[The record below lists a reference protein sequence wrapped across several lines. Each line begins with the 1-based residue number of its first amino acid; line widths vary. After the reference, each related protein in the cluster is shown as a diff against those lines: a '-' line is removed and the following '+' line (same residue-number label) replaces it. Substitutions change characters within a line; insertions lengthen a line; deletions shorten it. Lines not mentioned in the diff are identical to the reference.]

1 MRLHPKLL
9 VTVGAVALL
18 GWALAP
24 QRFFEH
30 VTPGTPTVS
39 ASTFNVTG
47 LRGVFALSSN
57 RLIPHSLD
65 NPSNP
70 SAPIPVTGLGAD
82 ETLVDID
89 FRPMN
94 GLLYGLAVTPGGQV
108 RLYCISHRNGVAT
121 PLAAAQGLVA
131 ADGTTAIPVTGT
143 VGIDFNPAVDRL
155 RIVTSTGLNFRVN
168 PNTGLLIDGNP
179 SAPGIQPDANI
190 NGGTTRVDSTLYTN
204 SNGLATITTQYTL
217 DAGTRQMF
225 IQNPPNNGT
234 QVNALPITV
243 GGSSLNFTRVGGFDV
258 PDGVNTA
265 SSGMP
270 VASGTAFAVLQ
281 VGGSN
286 GLYAIE
292 LATGTARLVGTV
304 GDGTVPVQGLAI
316 QTRPTDADD
325 FAVTLNR
332 DGTRLV
338 QVSIGSLAATEVTV
352 TGVAATERLVGVDYR
367 PATGQFYALGV
378 NSPASNGTLYLVD
391 PKTGACTPLAPSA
404 VAFVQADGAT
414 PVALPANGYGMDFNP
429 VVDRL
434 RITTGSGL
442 NFRLNPNDGLPLDGN
457 PNAPGIQMD
466 GNING
471 LPMGSTGVA
480 ATAYTNAFGGV
491 TVTTQYTIDTASRAL
506 YIQSP
511 PNSGTQTFVANITF
525 NGAPLAVDAINGFD
539 ISPNVRAQAS
549 NTPVQGGSALLFTS
563 TGMAGQI
570 YRLDLVTGRATLLL
584 QFSPGTTTGLSGGSL
599 ASRLVTDV
607 TKIGV
612 YSPTTGTA
620 FLRNTNTGGMADAAF
635 AYGLPGDIPITGDW
649 DGDGVDTI
657 GVFRPAQARF
667 FLKNSNAPGFA
678 DIAFSYG
685 AAGDIPIVG
694 DWTGKGFDSVGVF
707 RNGIFF
713 LRDSNAAGFA
723 DRAIS
728 FGQVTDLPVVGDWNG
743 DGKTSIGV
751 FRDGTVLLRNNNTAG
766 LPDLSF
772 TFGQA
777 GDRPV
782 AGDWTGKGFDSV
794 GVFRNGQFLLRN
806 SNTSGMPDL
815 MIPFGSASDRP
826 VVGNWNGEFR

>member
-1 MRLHPKLL
+1 MRLYPSRLL
-9 VTVGAVALL
+9 VMGVA
-18 GWALAP
+18 ALFGLSLTTP
-24 QRFFEH
+24 KFLER
-30 VTPGTPTVS
+30 VTPGTQTVS
-39 ASTFNVTG
+39 ADTFNVTG
-47 LRGVFALSSN
+47 LRGVFALSNN

-70 SAPIPVTGLGAD
+70 STPIPITGLAVN

-89 FRPMN
+89 FRPIN
-94 GLLYGLAVTPGGQV
+94 GLMYGLAVNPSGQV

-131 ADGTTAIPVTGT
+131 ADGTTPIPVTGT

-155 RIVTSTGLNFRVN
+155 RIVTSTGLNFRMN
-168 PNTGLLIDGNP
+168 PNNGLLIDGNT

-204 SNGLATITTQYTL
+204 SDGLATITTQYTL
-217 DAGTRQMF
+217 DASTRRMF

-234 QVNALPITV
+234 QVNGLPITV
-243 GGSSLNFTRVGGFDV
+243 GGSMLNFTQVGGFDV
-258 PDGVNTA
+258 PAGVSTA

-292 LATGTARLVGTV
+292 LATGVARLVGTV

-316 QTRPTDADD
+316 QTRPTDADE
-325 FAVTLNR
+325 FAITLNQ

-338 QVSIGSLAATEVTV
+338 QISIGSLAANEVTV

-378 NSPASNGTLYLVD
+378 QSSGANGTLYLVD
-391 PKTGACTPLAPSA
+391 PKTGTCSPLAPSA
-404 VAFVQADGAT
+404 VAFVQADGTT
-414 PVALPANGYGMDFNP
+414 PVALPTGGYGMDFNP

-434 RITTGSGL
+434 RITTASGL

-457 PNAPGIQMD
+457 PNAPGVQMD
-466 GNING
+466 GNISG
-471 LPMGSTGVA
+471 LPAGSTGVA
-480 ATAYTNAFGGV
+480 ATAYTNAFGGA
-491 TVTTQYTIDTASRAL
+491 TITTQYTIDTVSRAL
-506 YIQSP
+506 YIQNP
-511 PNSGTQTFVANITF
+511 PNSGVQTFVANITF
-525 NGAPLAVDAINGFD
+525 NGAPLTVDTINGFD

-549 NTPVQGGSALLFTS
+549 NAPVQGGSGYLFTS

-584 QFSPGTTTGLSGGSL
+584 QFSPGTTTRLSGGSL
-599 ASRLVTDV
+599 ASRLVTGV

-612 YSPTTGTA
+612 YNPATGTA
-620 FLRNTNTGGMADAAF
+620 FLRNTNLSGIADAAF

-657 GVFRPAQARF
+657 GVFRPSQARF
-667 FLKNSNAPGFA
+667 FLRNTNTPGFA
-678 DIAFSYG
+678 DIAFNYG
-685 AAGDIPIVG
+685 ASGDLPVVG

-713 LRDSNAAGFA
+713 LRDSNTSGFA

-728 FGQVTDLPVVGDWNG
+728 FGQVTDLPVTGDWNG

-751 FRDGTVLLRNNNTAG
+751 FRDGTFLLRNNNTPG
-766 LPDLSF
+766 LPDASF

-794 GVFRNGQFLLRN
+794 GVFRNGMFLLRN
-806 SNTSGMPDL
+806 SNTSGTPDL
-815 MIPFGSASDRP
+815 TIPFGSATDRP
-826 VVGNWNGEFR
+826 AVGNWNGEFR